1 MPGLSVADRAGARGA
16 SVERSGARDELAS
29 SRSSSSRSRSTTTLT
44 DATQLARDPPP
55 PPPPPICLASS
66 RARALRL
73 PAVVLSDRSSLVL
86 VCDNKLRRRQHTP
99 VGRRI
104 SDRLRPAI
112 TSSTRVSTAQPP
124 SYCQYLRTFRLVDCR
139 SPYGS

>member
-1 MPGLSVADRAGARGA
+1 MVVDLGRPD
-16 SVERSGARDELAS
+16 
-29 SRSSSSRSRSTTTLT
+29 TTTLT
-44 DATQLARDPPP
+44 DATQLARDPPPP